1 MIGTNTENE
10 TQNRDIFLES
20 LAELLRLKT
29 NAERAIYPV
38 TQKYGLTPVQAI
50 ILHLINENEP
60 PTVSTVFRTLDLNQ
74 GNVSSTCK
82 KLESAG
88 YISRRRSEND
98 ERRVVLTLTEKG
110 LGAVVGISDE
120 VAMRYPFFKTV
131 YKEDALL
138 AKECVATLRN
148 LAAKLNEMILNC
160 EGSDSNA

>member
-1 MIGTNTENE
+1 MTETNTEKDIE
-10 TQNRDIFLES
+10 SPCIFLES

-38 TQKYGLTPVQAI
+38 AQKYGLTPVQAI
-50 ILHLINENEP
+50 ILHLIYESET

-88 YISRRRSEND
+88 YISRRRCENN

-110 LGAVVGISDE
+110 LGAVSGIGSE

-131 YKEDALL
+131 YEEDASL
-138 AKECVATLRN
+138 ARECVTAFRA
-148 LAAKLNEMILNC
+148 LAAKLNQMILDC